1 MCSSMNAPSRT
12 CNSLVFSVNSKF
24 TWVSYLPVK
33 FGMRAP
39 LKGIDVTLESSAC
52 PAVQSIRATLS
63 TPLKRDPA
71 WRGGRDYI
79 QPPPCYSLSCV
90 CYFQVFPAPLFGKN
104 GETKSP
110 RPALQYSHPACI
122 LRHNSCPHQ

>member
-1 MCSSMNAPSRT
+1 MCSSMNACSRT

-52 PAVQSIRATLS
+52 PAVQSIRATLHR
-63 TPLKRDPA
+63 LFIKRAFP
-71 WRGGRDYI
+71 WRGGGDYI
-79 QPPPCYSLSCV
+79 KTPR
-90 CYFQVFPAPLFGKN
+90 PLF
-104 GETKSP
+104 
-110 RPALQYSHPACI
+110 LLC
-122 LRHNSCPHQ
+122 LNSFKLFQPLCSEKKK